1 MVSMRLN
8 KATLQLSGSSSPPT
22 NETLRVVKLRDY
34 RYLQKD
40 YLKETMTLLEKLVA
54 FSIATIVFLT
64 LGLYALQLTLLL
76 PCYLYEKVTK
86 KMAPDWIFKVA
97 ALIGKLNPI
106 NWIDL
111 FD

>member
-1 MVSMRLN
+1 MEIIILIGF
-8 KATLQLSGSSSPPT
+8 LSSLFTGG
-22 NETLRVVKLRDY
+22 LLVLGLIY
-34 RYLQKD
+34 IL
-40 YLKETMTLLEKLVA
+40 LKY
-54 FSIATIVFLT
+54 T
-64 LGLYALQLTLLL
+64 LGLILIFLNLVLLL